1 MIMKLGYRMHF
12 MIKCDEMK
20 KKKGARLIGESLG
33 QKASDNMCL
42 KGIE

>member
-1 MIMKLGYRMHF
+1 MIMKVGYRMHF

-20 KKKGARLIGESLG
+20 KKKGAHWIGVG
-33 QKASDNMCL
+33 DNMCI